1 MKKFISLTA
10 MILVSLGAPAAW
22 ALVGDTNA
30 DGYADTVYIEGDYLK
45 IKDGKTPANI
55 RAYYVGSGTKTLR
68 SLEQLD
74 GDAGLE
80 AIVTV
85 AGQNYLYVVDD
96 NNGYPTKYSIYR
108 NGATGNQDYEIK
120 AVDQTNGTAG
130 NEVVVMFPGDN
141 YIWVINHYAAT
152 LNSYLVSSNPSSFT
166 LIDTDGYPGKE
177 IVLGYT
183 PGGSVTIVSANY
195 NSVKSPSVREYHKN
209 VGNGS
214 SQIYG
219 FMDTDGNA
227 GAEIVLLYPGS
238 TSLYVIRDS
247 ANPWSYGED
256 RNFDLYG
263 AFQIMDTS
271 KNRDGAAGNEICYKL
286 TSSNTFRTLNAMTGT
301 VTPVANCN

>member
-1 MKKFISLTA
+1 MKKYLGLTA
-10 MILVSLGAPAAW
+10 ILFASLFASAAW
-22 ALVGDTNA
+22 ALTGDMNG

-45 IKDGKTPANI
+45 VKDGKTPSNI

-80 AIVTV
+80 AIVVV

-108 NGATGNQDYEIK
+108 NGATGNQDYQIR

-130 NEVVVMFPGDN
+130 NEIVVMFPGDN

-152 LNSYLVSSNPSSFT
+152 LNNYLVGSNPASFT

-177 IVLGYT
+177 IVLGYV
-183 PGGSVTIVSANY
+183 PGGNVTIVSANY
-195 NSVKSPSVREYHKN
+195 NGVKTPFVRDYHKN

-214 SQIYG
+214 SQIFG
-219 FMDTDGNA
+219 FMDTDGNPA
-227 GAEIVLLYPGS
+227 AEIVLVYPGS
-238 TSLYVIRDS
+238 TAINVIRDS
-247 ANPWSYGED
+247 SNPWSYGED
-256 RNFDLYG
+256 RSFELYG
-263 AFQIMDTS
+263 AFQIIDTS

-286 TSSNTFRTLNAMTGT
+286 TSSNTYRTLNAITGT
-301 VTPVANCN
+301 INTVPNCN